1 MPTIK
6 LDNRLNAYF
15 SALNSR
21 PAADALKR
29 STANWQ
35 YYAAVTGS
43 AMAMA
48 TTNASAAIIYDGS
61 GVTVGPHASVLAST
75 SFHSTGAIKLK
86 NGTGAFIGVD
96 FGPGIFQR
104 STGAGNQSGSAVLK
118 GTTAGFRMTLA
129 HFKLRK
135 FSFGSNVDIAPDAL
149 SVWEGGTVKM
159 ASRSNSAAGGHLG
172 TGWASNKTYFA
183 GFFFGGA
190 ANMHYGW
197 IRLKYTL
204 GSNGLPNSAEAID
217 WAYNSTPNGAITAG
231 QGIPTATPEPST
243 LGLGLLAAGAAGVA
257 AIRRR
262 KQASA

>member
-1 MPTIK
+1 MRTLK
-6 LDNRLNAYF
+6 LNNRLDAYF
-15 SALNSR
+15 AALSSR
-21 PAADALKR
+21 PAADTLKR
-29 STANWQ
+29 SAANWQ

-61 GVTVGPHASVLAST
+61 GAIAGPHASVLAGT

-104 STGAGNQSGSAVLK
+104 STGSGNLNGSAFIK
-118 GTTAGFRMTLA
+118 GTTAGFRMTNA

-135 FSFGSNVDIAPDAL
+135 FAFGSQIDIAPDAL

-159 ASRSNSAAGGHLG
+159 ASQSKTAGGHMSS
-172 TGWASNKTYFA
+172 GWASKKTYFV
-183 GFFFGGA
+183 GFEFGVGGT
-190 ANMHYGW
+190 HYGW
-197 IRLKYTL
+197 IRLEYTV
-204 GSNGLPNSAEAID
+204 GPNGLANSAQAID
-217 WAYNSTPNGAITAG
+217 WAYNSAVDGGITAG
-231 QGIPTATPEPST
+231 QGIPASSTPEPST
-243 LGLGLLAAGAAGVA
+243 LALGLLAAGAAGVA

-262 KQASA
+262 KLASA